1 MFGSKRREAKRRMLE
16 EMEAQRLQEEENAQ
30 REREFQAK
38 INVRKTLS
46 SMKKQSQKLEQ
57 FKKDYIEKARKASL
71 SGNSQTYQLAK
82 SGLKL
87 CLTKQRF
94 LDTMIANFEISM
106 QVNEMNKVIGNFIQG
121 IDTLS
126 EQMAGTTSIVDMS
139 KAQAAYDKAIADNAG
154 QFEAL
159 DVFLSTAAD
168 SIDAFDDAGCDIGDD
183 EIDKLILHQVMDS
196 EDDFDKE
203 IDDKI
208 TAIREKMKND
218 SN

>member
-1 MFGSKRREAKRRMLE
+1 MFGSKRREAKRRMLA
-16 EMEAQRLQEEENAQ
+16 EMEEQQRQMEENAK

-38 INVRKTLS
+38 ISVRKTLS

-57 FKKDYIEKARKASL
+57 FKKDYIDKARKASL

-94 LDTMIANFEISM
+94 LDTMVANFEISM
-106 QVNEMNKVIGNFIQG
+106 QFSEMNKVIADFIQG
-121 IDTLS
+121 INTLS
-126 EQMAGTTSIVDMS
+126 EQMAGMTSIVDMS

-159 DVFLSTAAD
+159 DVFLNAAAD
-168 SIDAFDDAGCDIGDD
+168 SIGAFDDAGSDIGDD
-183 EIDKLILHQVMDS
+183 EIDKLIFHQVLDA
-196 EDDFDKE
+196 EDDIDKE
-203 IDDKI
+203 IDGKI
-208 TAIREKMKND
+208 NAIREKMKND
-218 SN
+218 